1 MQDDDRLH
9 DRVLSALNPD
19 HGAELPARWQQR
31 KSALT
36 RQKIVDAA
44 VDCLVAHGYAGL
56 TTAAVAQRCAISRGT
71 MSHHFATR
79 IDLVQTVVESVFYD
93 QMRAFLDSY
102 RATLAAM
109 GEDFLIEIA
118 TEKHWLS
125 VQSREYAAYIELAL
139 AARTDAELAP
149 CFTAAAKRYDDVWS
163 TEMRG
168 AFPQWQRHWDAL
180 QLANDFAIAAHMG
193 LLLNRPV
200 LDDGERMARVRA
212 LIVKVVAQLYAGP

>member
-1 MQDDDRLH
+1 MRDDDRHH

-36 RQKIVDAA
+36 RQKIIGAA
-44 VDCLVAHGYAGL
+44 VDCLVTNGYAGL
-56 TTAAVAQRCAISRGT
+56 TTAAVAQRCGISRGT

-93 QMRAFLDSY
+93 QMRGFLDSY
-102 RATLAAM
+102 RTTLAAT
-109 GEDFLIEIA
+109 GEAFLVEIA

-139 AARTDAELAP
+139 AARTDRELAP
-149 CFTAAAKRYDDVWS
+149 HFTAAAKRYDEVWS
-163 TEMRG
+163 TEMRD

-180 QLANDFAIAAHMG
+180 QVANDFAIAAHMG
-193 LLLNRPV
+193 LLINRSV
-200 LDDGERMARVRA
+200 LGADERINRVRE
-212 LIVKVVAQLYAGP
+212 LIVKVVAQLYASP

>member
-1 MQDDDRLH
+1 MHQDDQLP
-9 DRVLSALNPD
+9 DRVLSALNPE

-44 VDCLVAHGYAGL
+44 IDCLVSHGYAGL
-56 TTAAVAQRCAISRGT
+56 TTAAVAHRCGISRGT

-79 IDLVQTVVESVFYD
+79 MDLVQTVVESVFYD
-93 QMRAFLDSY
+93 QMRGFLDAY
-102 RATLAAM
+102 RATLAAK
-109 GEDFLIEIA
+109 GEDFLVEVA

-139 AARTDAELAP
+139 AARTDPELAP
-149 CFTAAAKRYDDVWS
+149 FFTAAARRYDDVWS
-163 TEMRG
+163 TEMRS

-193 LLLNRPV
+193 LLVNQPV
-200 LDDGERMARVRA
+200 LGNGDRMARVRR
-212 LIVKVVAQLYAGP
+212 LIVQVVAQLYAGP